1 EAIKPVDDLARLAD
15 SIRQRLAAIAAAYA
29 KLGLKPEPPPPTR
42 ETYSKFADPVDELF
56 TRLSRMDTPLKLLE
70 GLIIPKTMKGAREA
84 WVFVFVL
91 LLMGTLIAM
100 AGGEWPALVG
110 ALAAG
115 AALAALLR
123 MGLVQLSRTQL
134 ERYYIPLT

>member
-1 EAIKPVDDLARLAD
+1 MPT
-15 SIRQRLAAIAAAYA
+15 

-91 LLMGTLIAM
+91 LLMGTLTGVDM
-100 AGGEWPALVG
+100 GL
-110 ALAAG
+110 ALAG
-115 AALAALLR
+115 VPVKKGGVNAAMDYLAECAKAPAR
-123 MGLVQLSRTQL
+123 KVA
-134 ERYYIPLT
+134 